1 MKRFPFLDLGRINAD
16 YSRALQEAAARV
28 VDSGRY
34 IGGGEVETFER
45 NLAEYVGGNSIA
57 VGTGN
62 GYDALYLILEGYKA
76 MGRLKAGDEVI
87 VPANTY
93 IATALAVVN
102 AGLTPAFADPDSDTM
117 TLTGDTTEAAL
128 TERTRAII
136 TVHLYGAPAW
146 DEKMKRLATERGLI
160 VIEDAAQSIGAAAFD
175 TGVNGTTSTGTLGH
189 AAAFSFYPTKN
200 LGALGDGGAVVT
212 TDPALATTVRA
223 LGNYGADVRNHHL
236 YVGVNSRLDPIQAAM
251 LDVKLK
257 DIDRVNNRRRQR
269 ATLYGSLIDNPA
281 VRTPYNPG
289 SVWHQYV
296 VRIADGRRD
305 EFRRY
310 LDSSG
315 VETDIHYP
323 TPPHRQ
329 PCFKGFGGQSLP
341 IAERLAREVV
351 SLPISDCTPIADVA
365 EIASIINRFE

>member
-1 MKRFPFLDLGRINAD
+1 MKRFPFLDLRRINAD
-16 YSRALQEAAARV
+16 YSQALRAAAAHA

-34 IGGGEVETFER
+34 IGGQEVETFER
-45 NLAEYVGGNSIA
+45 NLAEYVGANSIA

-62 GYDALYLILEGYKA
+62 GYDALFLILEGYKA
-76 MGRLKAGDEVI
+76 MGRLNTGDEVI

-93 IATALAVVN
+93 IATVLAVVN
-102 AGLTPAFADPDSDTM
+102 AGLTPVFADPDPDTM
-117 TLTGDTTEAAL
+117 TLTGDRTEAAL
-128 TERTRAII
+128 TERTRAIM

-146 DEKMKRLATERGLI
+146 DAKMGRLATERNLI
-160 VIEDAAQSIGAAAFD
+160 VIEDAAQSIGAVAFD
-175 TGVNGTTSTGTLGH
+175 AGLNGTTTAGSLGH

-212 TDPALATTVRA
+212 TDPTLATTVRA
-223 LGNYGADVRNHHL
+223 IGNYGADTRNHHIYL
-236 YVGVNSRLDPIQAAM
+236 GVNSRLDPIQAAM

-257 DIDRVNNRRRQR
+257 EIDAVNNRRRQR
-269 ATLYGSLIDNPA
+269 ATLYGSLIDNPM

-305 EFRRY
+305 EFREY
-310 LDSSG
+310 LDRNG
-315 VETDIHYP
+315 VETDVHYP

-329 PCFKGFGGQSLP
+329 PCLSSFGVQRLP

-351 SLPISDCTPIADVA
+351 SLPISDCTPIDDVA
-365 EIASIINRFE
+365 EIASIINRFK